1 MRGFFQE
8 DNGNYSIMRLMCLTS
23 LLASIGFG
31 GASIARDSQGARDL
45 SFYFCTMALTG
56 KVAQK
61 FAEAN

>member
-1 MRGFFQE
+1 MRV
-8 DNGNYSIMRLMCLTS
+8 MCFVS

-31 GASIARDSQGARDL
+31 GAAIVKDSPSAKDL
-45 SFYFCTMALTG
+45 SFYFCTMAMTG